1 MALKCGR
8 FFTSHFRAIGARK
21 IFPCWDEPSFKATF
35 NISIKHHQN
44 YTAFSN
50 TWMKTSKEPEDVNR
64 NITPSWYYDND
75 IENETQWTHFAI
87 TSEIPTYLV
96 AFLMRNDIYN
106 GKIDK
111 SSVQPL
117 SVNEWVMPY
126 LELQTELKFAKDV
139 AENITAVL
147 SKNYTYTHI
156 PRYRYIQHIVVPFL
170 PYSNAKWGFF
180 LYR

>member
-8 FFTSHFRAIGARK
+8 LFTSHFRAIGARK

-35 NISIKHHQN
+35 DISIKHHQN

-50 TWMKTSKEPEDVNR
+50 TWMKTLKELEDANR

-75 IENETQWTHFAI
+75 IENETQWTHFAT

-96 AFLMRNDIYN
+96 AFLVKNYIYY
-106 GKIDK
+106 GSLDK
-111 SSVQPL
+111 L
-117 SVNEWVMPY
+117 LINEWSMSY
-126 LELQTELKFAKDV
+126 LEWQTELKFAKDV
-139 AENITAVL
+139 SENITDYLL
-147 SKNYTYTHI
+147 SKNWTYSVI
-156 PRYRYIQHIVVPFL
+156 PTYHYIQHIVVPFL
-170 PYSNAKWGFF
+170 PYNNAKWGFV